1 MLGRLSGWLAGYE
14 GNWQEAERTL
24 RTRYDA
30 NPDGMTEVQALAVAL
45 VKLNRADEAEQLMK
59 EYAQRKH
66 DRPEAWTLLGQFY
79 LNRGSEK
86 YLAQASSAFTQASLL
101 VPDYG
106 PALRGL
112 IEVQVRG
119 NNRGMALSLCERYLT
134 LQPDD
139 VDILYRKAALL
150 VQDRN
155 RLDEALQTINR
166 ALQISERAEFLL
178 ARGAIHLA
186 QEKFNEALKDL
197 QRHAELTGSTSAEE
211 DTAMAE
217 IYLALHEK
225 DLARQYYESAKQ
237 KAAKEQKTDTASLDR
252 LGKRLEQESQQQP

>member
-1 MLGRLSGWLAGYE
+1 LS
-14 GNWQEAERTL
+14 NDDKL
-24 RTRYDA
+24 RGA
-30 NPDGMTEVQALAVAL
+30 
-45 VKLNRADEAEQLMK
+45 
-59 EYAQRKH
+59 
-66 DRPEAWTLLGQFY
+66 
-79 LNRGSEK
+79 EK

-101 VPDYG
+101 VPGYG

-119 NNRGMALSLCERYLT
+119 NNRGMALGSCERYLT

-150 VQDRN
+150 GQDRN

-178 ARGAIHLA
+178 ARGSIHLA
-186 QEKFNEALKDL
+186 QKKFNEALKDF
-197 QRHAELTGSTSAEE
+197 QRYAELTGSTSAEE

-237 KAAKEQKTDTASLDR
+237 KAAKEQKTDTARLDR
-252 LGKRLEQESQQQP
+252 LGKRLEQESQQP